1 MVSPWP
7 DRAFRAA
14 APPPG
19 PPPFLAFRLGRA
31 CPGHPRLSCHRCHKT
46 WMPGTR
52 PGHDELETRSL
63 PESDSREAKPNSF
76 RQPQLHDLAARCARV
91 LIQRPA
97 LLDQRARGMP
107 GADAPAA
114 ARGVVVARALVT
126 AGGTGI
132 TRHSPRNGFNG
143 LLRALPGDRAF
154 LPPSPAKIAFCRLD
168 ASVGASG
175 PHDFAV
181 RRRHRPSSAPPASTA
196 SRPYVRDVAQRPLR
210 VGRDPIAIVLIWVRG
225 QEKFGK
231 SEIIVEVWP

>member
-14 APPPG
+14 APPPPG

-143 LLRALPGDRAF
+143 LLRALLGDRAC
-154 LPPSPAKIAFCRLD
+154 LPPSPAKSLSADLTP
-168 ASVGASG
+168 ASG
-175 PHDFAV
+175 CQDH
-181 RRRHRPSSAPPASTA
+181 TA
-196 SRPYVRDVAQRPLR
+196 SPSAAGIARQARRPRPPHPAPTSVTLR
-210 VGRDPIAIVLIWVRG
+210 NAPFEWGG
-225 QEKFGK
+225 TK
-231 SEIIVEVWP
+231 SL

>member
-1 MVSPWP
+1 
-7 DRAFRAA
+7 
-14 APPPG
+14 
-19 PPPFLAFRLGRA
+19 
-31 CPGHPRLSCHRCHKT
+31 
-46 WMPGTR
+46 
-52 PGHDELETRSL
+52 
-63 PESDSREAKPNSF
+63 
-76 RQPQLHDLAARCARV
+76 
-91 LIQRPA
+91 
-97 LLDQRARGMP
+97 MP

-231 SEIIVEVWP
+231 SEIVVGAFGIEPPLERSGSALALVKEHRGPR